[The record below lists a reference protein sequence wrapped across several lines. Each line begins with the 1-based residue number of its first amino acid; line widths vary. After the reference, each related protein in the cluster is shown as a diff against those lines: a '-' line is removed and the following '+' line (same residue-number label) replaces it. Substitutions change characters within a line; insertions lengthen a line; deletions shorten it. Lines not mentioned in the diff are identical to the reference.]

1 MAATLTTKFSLNLEA
16 LLALTTG
23 PNAVTGNIAQSYLAS
38 WASGVGAAQA
48 DKIYAETRTIAASGT
63 ASLDLAGSLLD
74 IFGTA
79 ITFARIK
86 AIIVMPDAL
95 NTNDVIV
102 GGAAANPFIGP
113 FIDAAATALAQPA
126 IKVKPGGLLIN
137 ANVDAT
143 AWVVTPAT
151 GDILLLTN
159 AAGGTSVAVTTIL
172 IGASA

>member
-1 MAATLTTKFSLNLEA
+1 MSATLSTKLSMNLEA

-23 PNAVTGNIAQSYLAS
+23 PNAVTGSIAQGFLAS

-48 DKIYAETRTIAASGT
+48 DKIYAETRTIVASGNVH
-63 ASLDLAGSLLD
+63 LDLAGVLTD
-74 IFGTA
+74 IFGA
-79 ITFARIK
+79 VITFARIK
-86 AIIVMPDAL
+86 AIIVLADAG

-126 IKVKPGGLLIN
+126 IKVRPGGMLIN
-137 ANVDAT
+137 IAPDAT
-143 AWVVTPAT
+143 GWAVTPAT
-151 GDILLLTN
+151 GDQLDLTN
-159 AAGGTSVAVTTIL
+159 SAGSTSVAVTTIL